1 MKKIFIYILIS
12 FFSVFQAVFADSA
25 FQYAN
30 PSYTNFTPYY
40 TNSVNH
46 YGIGAARVTNFIEIY
61 EKPDLN
67 SKVLQ
72 RIYWNNIGNFVV
84 SNKTK
89 MQKPSDIFILYSP
102 KENMVFLSVEDEDD
116 DWINVCF
123 DQKNLK
129 FGWVKKENGK
139 HGAKFYS
146 YKDLFFEFGKK
157 HGIYTFRNLPADFK
171 TLHSSPSIE
180 SNVVDEFDYPKFI
193 TPWLIQGNWMLVKV
207 VTMNNETKTGWF
219 HWRSDNGRL
228 YGFINAQ

>member
-1 MKKIFIYILIS
+1 
-12 FFSVFQAVFADSA
+12 
-25 FQYAN
+25 
-30 PSYTNFTPYY
+30 
-40 TNSVNH
+40 
-46 YGIGAARVTNFIEIY
+46 
-61 EKPDLN
+61 
-67 SKVLQ
+67 
-72 RIYWNNIGNFVV
+72 
-84 SNKTK
+84 

-207 VTMNNETKTGWF
+207 VTMDNETKTGWF